1 MKCHYIYTEHGEKVL
16 MPGCM
21 AVAVSGDMQD
31 CTCRSEK
38 TFAQFERE
46 EYNKTVKALRQEIK
60 DLESENAYLN
70 RIIKNLTKNKNN
82 DLRKLTK
89 SNP

>member
-1 MKCHYIYTEHGEKVL
+1 MKCHYIYTEQGEKVL
-16 MPGCM
+16 IPGCM

-46 EYNKTVKALRQEIK
+46 QYNKTVKALRQEIK

-70 RIIKNLTKNKNN
+70 RII
-82 DLRKLTK
+82 RKLTK
-89 SNP
+89 HKK

>member
-16 MPGCM
+16 IPGCM
-21 AVAVSGDMQD
+21 AVAVSGDMED

-38 TFAQFERE
+38 TFPQFERE
-46 EYNKTVKALRQEIK
+46 EYNKAVKALRQEIK

-70 RIIKNLTKNKNN
+70 RIIKKITKYEKQ
-82 DLRKLTK
+82 
-89 SNP
+89 

>member
-1 MKCHYIYTEHGEKVL
+1 MKCHYIYTEQGEKVL
-16 MPGCM
+16 IPGCM

-70 RIIKNLTKNKNN
+70 RIIK
-82 DLRKLTK
+82 KLTK
-89 SNP
+89 HKEQ

>member
-1 MKCHYIYTEHGEKVL
+1 MKCQYIYTEEGEKVL
-16 MPGCM
+16 IPGCM

-60 DLESENAYLN
+60 DLESENAFLN

-82 DLRKLTK
+82 DLRKLIK